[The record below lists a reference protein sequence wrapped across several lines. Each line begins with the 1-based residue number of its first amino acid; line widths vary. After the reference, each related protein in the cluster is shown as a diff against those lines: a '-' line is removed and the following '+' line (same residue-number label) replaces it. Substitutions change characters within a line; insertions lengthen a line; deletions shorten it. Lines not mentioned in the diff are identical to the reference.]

1 MNETRSVKTG
11 SLTDRHKKKAKM
23 MQCARTST
31 TISTTAHV
39 CIFLRHDKQIS
50 FCVTTSRL
58 FLRHDKQYSYVDE
71 AVHWYIPA
79 RALVLLLVLRHAC
92 AFFLRHYKQ
101 ISFCVTTSS
110 VRALVLLLVLRH
122 ACAFSSS
129 RQADFFL
136 RHDQQTFSASRQ
148 ADSFLRH
155 DKQTFL
161 RHDKQTFS
169 AS

>member
-1 MNETRSVKTG
+1 MRALV
-11 SLTDRHKKKAKM
+11 LLLVLRHA
-23 MQCARTST
+23 CAF
-31 TISTTAHV
+31 
-39 CIFLRHDKQIS
+39 FLRHDKQIS

-155 DKQTFL
+155 DKQILSCVTTNRFFL
-161 RHDKQTFS
+161 RHD
-169 AS
+169 